1 MKYYEFE
8 SKMFCYGFILYY
20 IYVKKCECF
29 ENICSCELFLVVVLR
44 KFEEIKFLIVNFNFL
59 LVKVSYIKVIKILN
73 IVSVV
78 DLLKIM
84 LVVVNVNIDDK
95 FEDYF
100 LCEVLN
106 LKEFD

>member
-1 MKYYEFE
+1 MDL
-8 SKMFCYGFILYY
+8 FCIIFMLKNVNVWKI
-20 IYVKKCECF
+20 F
-29 ENICSCELFLVVVLR
+29 VVVIYFWLQ
-44 KFEEIKFLIVNFNFL
+44 FYVKFLIVNFNFL